1 MLCFFLLATTTKVY
15 IAESNN
21 YSSNSFDVSG
31 SRNHS
36 DTNLNYHSAQNVFS
50 DTNTIDEPTQNKS
63 SDLNDMAADT
73 AQRTL
78 FHNTKMINST
88 LTPPYDTFD
97 MDYGSK
103 TTFYDNNE
111 RVNDTQTA
119 HYDTNEV
126 VNVTQAALY
135 DTYESVNVATD
146 EYNATT
152 ATLSYF
158 LEMVNATSRGKGVVY
173 LSYLP
178 FGVISVAGNIMIIII
193 MSTSDNRGKSTSFL
207 FTVLAISDTS
217 LTINNMLF
225 AYVQG
230 VNMASS
236 TEGRPFIFSIITNLI
251 WRINVHFSN
260 YVLVM
265 ITFERVISI
274 ALPLQVKTICNRKHL
289 LVSIAIILVV
299 LAVTNIFLWIRD
311 WSSATMG
318 NLELV
323 DLVLG
328 FFAPFL
334 TITFGGIYIIVKVK
348 YGLLSSSPYNS
359 SVTNIILGTILAFL
373 ITMLPRRI
381 IYLIEAGKGDGE
393 KSELLII
400 LCQGLES
407 LNTGVNFFVYI
418 LAGRKFRD
426 DFINLVLRRTHKGS
440 SRSVSTK

>member
-36 DTNLNYHSAQNVFS
+36 DTNWNYHSAQNVFS
-50 DTNTIDEPTQNKS
+50 DTNTIDEPSKDKP
-63 SDLNDMAADT
+63 SDLDYMVMIKAVDT
-73 AQRTL
+73 TQRTL
-78 FHNTKMINST
+78 YYNTKMINST
-88 LTPPYDTFD
+88 LTPLFDTVN
-97 MDYGSK
+97 MDYGSE

-111 RVNDTQTA
+111 HVNATQT
-119 HYDTNEV
+119 
-126 VNVTQAALY
+126 ALY

-146 EYNATT
+146 VYNATT

-158 LEMVNATSRGKGVVY
+158 YEMVNATSSGKGVVY

-178 FGVISVAGNIMIIII
+178 FGVISVAGSIMIIII
-193 MSTSDNRGKSTSFL
+193 MSTWDNRGKSTSFL
-207 FTVLAISDTS
+207 FTVLALSDTS
-217 LTINNMLF
+217 LTINNMVF

-230 VNMASS
+230 ANMASS
-236 TEGRPFIFSIITNLI
+236 TEGRPLIFSIITNLI

-260 YVLVM
+260 YVLVV
-265 ITFERVISI
+265 ITLERVISI
-274 ALPLQVKTICNRKHL
+274 ALPLQVKTICKRKHL
-289 LVSIAIILVV
+289 LVLIAIILVV
-299 LAVTNIFLWIRD
+299 LAVTNISLWIRD

-328 FFAPFL
+328 FFVPFL

-359 SVTNIILGTILAFL
+359 SVTNIILGTILAF
-373 ITMLPRRI
+373 
-381 IYLIEAGKGDGE
+381 
-393 KSELLII
+393 
-400 LCQGLES
+400 
-407 LNTGVNFFVYI
+407 
-418 LAGRKFRD
+418 
-426 DFINLVLRRTHKGS
+426 
-440 SRSVSTK
+440 